1 MRVTLVILAFA
12 VLLNGCG
19 SAPQLSSANLANAAS
34 AAQKRDD
41 WASAAQLWQQAIQ
54 KENGFWQPEFSRSPR
69 IIAIYYYELGRS
81 LGVLGKYEDAERH
94 LLQAFRLDEKFNGPK
109 GMDLVELAR
118 LNYARGNYARA
129 ASFFD
134 QILPRMDAVAE
145 ANPAAYIALL
155 HEAASVYQNIG
166 QNSRAAEL
174 NTKAQE
180 FSARHPNARFPDNYG
195 WTPYK
200 NAAR

>member
-1 MRVTLVILAFA
+1 M
-12 VLLNGCG
+12 
-19 SAPQLSSANLANAAS
+19 
-34 AAQKRDD
+34 
-41 WASAAQLWQQAIQ
+41 
-54 KENGFWQPEFSRSPR
+54 
-69 IIAIYYYELGRS
+69 LGQ
-81 LGVLGKYEDAERH
+81 YQDAENH
-94 LLQAFRLDEKFNGPK
+94 LLQAYRLDEKFKGPK

-118 LNYARGNYARA
+118 LNYAHGNYARA

-145 ANPAAYIALL
+145 ADPAGHIALL
-155 HEAASVYQNIG
+155 HEAASVYQALG

-174 NTKAQE
+174 NTKAQK
-180 FSARHPNARFPDNYG
+180 FSARHPNARFPDDYS

>member
-12 VLLNGCG
+12 VLLNGCA
-19 SAPQLSSANLANAAS
+19 SAPQMSSASLASAAS
-34 AAQKRDD
+34 AAEKRDD
-41 WASAAQLWQQAIQ
+41 WAGAAQLWEQAIQ
-54 KENGFWQPEFSRSPR
+54 KENGFWQPEFSRSPK
-69 IIAIYYYELGRS
+69 IIAIYHYELGRS
-81 LGVLGKYEDAERH
+81 LGVLGHYEDAERH

-118 LNYARGNYARA
+118 LNHARGNDARA

-134 QILPRMDAVAE
+134 QILPRMDEVAE
-145 ANPAAYIALL
+145 ADPAAHIALL

-166 QNSRAAEL
+166 QNNRAAEL
-174 NTKAQE
+174 NTKAQK
-180 FSARHPNARFPDNYG
+180 FSALHPNARFADDYG